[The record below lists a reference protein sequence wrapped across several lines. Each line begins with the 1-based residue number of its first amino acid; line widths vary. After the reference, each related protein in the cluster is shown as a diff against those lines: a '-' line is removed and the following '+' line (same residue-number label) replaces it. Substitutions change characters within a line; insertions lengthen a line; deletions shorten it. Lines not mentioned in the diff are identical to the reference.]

1 MSRKILISFLGT
13 GRYSKNGSEREYTT
27 TVYEFQNASYETS
40 MVALALRHFLNIDTL
55 FMFGTMGSAW
65 EALYLELTQD
75 SVKNHDYANELFE
88 KCSAAD
94 AETDL
99 DETLFKSLETVL
111 GHDSVICPILYGVNS
126 DEIKNNFNLFAN
138 TLTKLK
144 DGDEIYLDISNS
156 FRSLPL
162 FATTALS
169 YIQDVSGKKVKL
181 AGIYYGMFEAKNKKT
196 GKVPIVNL
204 DYITQL
210 QDWIKGAHSFMEY
223 GNGYLI
229 SDLMKKEGREMVGEK
244 IEDFTNSLKMNYMHE
259 VKTQKNVLTSL
270 QSADY
275 EGHAKLVLPTVFKS
289 FTDQFSN
296 LNKQSEYQLALANWH
311 FAKKSYAESYLA
323 FIESIVSYVCEKES
337 LVVTNN
343 LDRNHAKG
351 LILNEL
357 RYADVRTIFI
367 PANEARKR
375 VAHILENATQKA
387 KTDIKNL
394 KKYLND
400 FKKIIKK

>member
-13 GRYSKNGSEREYTT
+13 GRISNTGSEREYTT
-27 TVYEFQNASYETS
+27 TPYEFNETSYETS
-40 MVALALRHFLNIDTL
+40 IVALALRHFLNIDTL

-65 EALYLELTQD
+65 EALYLELTKNG
-75 SVKNHDYANELFE
+75 VKNHTYANELFD
-88 KCSAAD
+88 KCSVAD

-99 DETLFKSLETVL
+99 DAMLFKPLEVVL
-111 GHDSVICPILYGVNS
+111 GHDSVICPIQYGVNTN
-126 DEIKNNFNLFAN
+126 EIKNNFNLFAK
-138 TLTKLK
+138 TLTKLR

-181 AGIYYGMFEAKNKKT
+181 VGIYYGMFEAKNKKT

-204 DYITQL
+204 DYISQL

-223 GNGYLI
+223 GNGYLV
-229 SDLMKKEGREMVGEK
+229 SDLMKKEGHQSIGEK

-259 VKTQKNVLTSL
+259 VKTQKSVLTSL

-296 LNKQSEYQLALANWH
+296 LTKQSEYQLALANWH
-311 FAKKSYAESYLA
+311 FVKKSYAESYLA

-337 LVVTNN
+337 LVVT
-343 LDRNHAKG
+343 DIQARSEAKG
-351 LILNEL
+351 LILNDL
-357 RYADVRTIFI
+357 RYADVKNIFS

-387 KTDIKNL
+387 KIDIQNL
-394 KKYLND
+394 KKYLNN